1 MAAMITAVIG
11 VHFSISTCNLTNIK
25 GHLDMISL

>member
-11 VHFSISTCNLTNIK
+11 VHFSISIRNLTDIK